1 MDVEVEGYMWC
12 PTETKILAKLK
23 RLKILEKGLWWRAE
37 VQRRLA
43 IESHTLDL
51 RGCWAG
57 AWKGQTH
64 KVSRAAPWFWGRAF
78 GPSCAPISGICN
90 DQLTNFFY
98 ISWCLQSLQ
107 APYELLL
114 SALPLA
120 LLLPANTLPLLF
132 WAHSILSQICWWYP
146 GPLEGSSQ

>member
-51 RGCWAG
+51 RGC
-57 AWKGQTH
+57 
-64 KVSRAAPWFWGRAF
+64 
-78 GPSCAPISGICN
+78 
-90 DQLTNFFY
+90 
-98 ISWCLQSLQ
+98 
-107 APYELLL
+107 
-114 SALPLA
+114 
-120 LLLPANTLPLLF
+120 
-132 WAHSILSQICWWYP
+132 
-146 GPLEGSSQ
+146 